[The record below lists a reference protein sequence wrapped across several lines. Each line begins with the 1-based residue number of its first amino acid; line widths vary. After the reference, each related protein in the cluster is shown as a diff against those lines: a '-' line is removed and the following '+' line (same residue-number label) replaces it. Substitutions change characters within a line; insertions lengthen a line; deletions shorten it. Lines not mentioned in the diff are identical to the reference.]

1 MARIAVR
8 GRSRGLLHG
17 LYGARGRFSRQT
29 ILVRGTCEKI
39 ARMSPR
45 LPPLNAVRAFAAAAR
60 HQSFSR
66 AALELHVTHGA
77 ISRQIKALE
86 TYLGVDLFERK
97 TRQVLLTA
105 AGHQFH
111 TQVGPA
117 LEHIGA
123 AAESLRGGTPLR
135 AVKINVRPTFAVRWL
150 IPRLSAFVAKHP
162 DIEPR
167 VMTSTLPP
175 DKALDEFDLAIRR
188 STKGWPPAMQI
199 HPFLEDEVLVVGS
212 PALFASR
219 PVTGPHSLASHV
231 LLLSKSRNHDWENW
245 KKQVNAP
252 ELNPASCLQFDHL
265 HFVLQ
270 AAVDGLGFALAP
282 LSQITHD
289 IAAGRLM
296 SPLPELR
303 MALSRHYFGLA
314 PNAAPETQQFV
325 QWLMDEL
332 QDELN
337 VAP

>member
-1 MARIAVR
+1 M
-8 GRSRGLLHG
+8 L
-17 LYGARGRFSRQT
+17 
-29 ILVRGTCEKI
+29 
-39 ARMSPR
+39 PR

-60 HQSFSR
+60 HQSFTR
-66 AALELHVTHGA
+66 AALELHVTHSA

-86 TYLGVDLFERK
+86 AHLGVDLFERK

-111 TQVGPA
+111 AQVGPA
-117 LEHIGA
+117 LEQIGA
-123 AAESLRGGTPLR
+123 AAESLRGAPLR
-135 AVKINVRPTFAVRWL
+135 AVKVNVRPTFAVRWL
-150 IPRLSAFVAKHP
+150 IPRLPGFVAKHP
-162 DIEPR
+162 DIEPQ
-167 VMTSTLPP
+167 VMTSTLTP
-175 DKALDEFDLAIRR
+175 DKAVDEFDLAIRR

-231 LLLSKSRNHDWENW
+231 LLLSKSRSHDWENW
-245 KKQVNAP
+245 KKQVSAP

-270 AAVDGLGFALAP
+270 AATDGLGFALAP
-282 LSQITHD
+282 VSLIAHD
-289 IAAGRLM
+289 IASGRLI

-303 MALSRHYFGLA
+303 MALSCHYFGLA

-325 QWLMDEL
+325 QWLMDEMK
-332 QDELN
+332 
-337 VAP
+337 VAAWAKTLSDSVDHSLR

>member
-1 MARIAVR
+1 M
-8 GRSRGLLHG
+8 L
-17 LYGARGRFSRQT
+17 
-29 ILVRGTCEKI
+29 
-39 ARMSPR
+39 PR

-66 AALELHVTHGA
+66 AALELHVTHSA

-86 TYLGVDLFERK
+86 AHLGVALFERK

-111 TQVGPA
+111 AQVGPA
-117 LEHIGA
+117 LEQMAA

-135 AVKINVRPTFAVRWL
+135 AVKVNVRPSFAVRWL
-150 IPRLSAFVAKHP
+150 IPRLPGFVAKHP
-162 DIEPR
+162 DIEPQ

-175 DKALDEFDLAIRR
+175 DKAVDEFDLAIRR
-188 STKGWPPAMQI
+188 STKGWQSGMQI

-231 LLLSKSRNHDWENW
+231 LLLSKSRSHDWENW
-245 KKQVNAP
+245 KKQVSAP
-252 ELNPASCLQFDHL
+252 ELNPANCLQFDHL

-282 LSQITHD
+282 VSLITHD
-289 IAAGRLM
+289 VASGRLVC
-296 SPLPELR
+296 PLPGLR

-314 PNAAPETQQFV
+314 PNAAPETRQFV
-325 QWLMDEL
+325 QWLMEEQKTAGSSKL
-332 QDELN
+332 LTQLSN
-337 VAP
+337 S

>member
-1 MARIAVR
+1 M
-8 GRSRGLLHG
+8 L
-17 LYGARGRFSRQT
+17 
-29 ILVRGTCEKI
+29 
-39 ARMSPR
+39 PR

-60 HQSFSR
+60 HQSFTR
-66 AALELHVTHGA
+66 AALELHVTHSA

-86 TYLGVDLFERK
+86 AHLGVELFERK

-111 TQVGPA
+111 AQVGPA
-117 LEHIGA
+117 LEQIGA

-135 AVKINVRPTFAVRWL
+135 AVKVNVRPSFAVRWL
-150 IPRLSAFVAKHP
+150 IPRLPGFVAKHP
-162 DIEPR
+162 DIEPQ

-175 DKALDEFDLAIRR
+175 DKAVDEFDLAIRR
-188 STKGWPPAMQI
+188 STKGWPPGMQI

-219 PVTGPHSLASHV
+219 PVIGPHSLASHV
-231 LLLSKSRNHDWENW
+231 LLLSKSRSRDWENW

-282 LSQITHD
+282 VSLIAHD
-289 IAAGRLM
+289 LAAGRLM

-325 QWLMDEL
+325 QWLMDEQGAEPRAQGHSVPSDHPL
-332 QDELN
+332 G
-337 VAP
+337 